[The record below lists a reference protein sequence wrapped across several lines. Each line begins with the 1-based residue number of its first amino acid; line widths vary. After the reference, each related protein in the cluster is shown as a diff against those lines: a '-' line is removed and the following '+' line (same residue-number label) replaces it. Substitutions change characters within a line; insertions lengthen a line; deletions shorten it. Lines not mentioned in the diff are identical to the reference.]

1 MRVLRSATATRRA
14 APRLSS
20 LRLSSTAALGFAAL
34 GISPALGPAVARL
47 GFIDPTPVQQQT
59 FEKALDGKDLVVL
72 AETGSGKT
80 LAYSLPIVQMM
91 LREAED
97 AGLDAGLDDDG
108 AEAPPPERPQ
118 ALLLQPNR
126 ELCSQVRGVLDGLV
140 RDLDVSV
147 SSLVDAD
154 ADCDA
159 DVLIS
164 TPAMAL
170 RGWRGPERVR
180 WLVLDEA
187 DMLLAGSFK
196 PAARSQYPIEQII
209 AAMKRDGQLQARDEG
224 AGRVSRHLR
233 GDERRLQKAALY
245 QRSKQFLLVG
255 ATMPNAGTRN
265 IENYV
270 TRQFPGAEWVRTDG
284 AHRKRDGLR
293 QFFVKVAPAQRDAAL
308 RHAVVHGPPGRA
320 LVFAN
325 TLASAE
331 DAYSALL
338 DGAGDLAPPP
348 SGLFHKEVP
357 REERTALL
365 AAYAAGD
372 VQVLVC
378 TGLASRGIDFAD
390 VAHVVQYE
398 PASNAVEF
406 MHRIGRTARAG
417 KPGATTC
424 LYADG
429 PEADLAETLRDAVE
443 QGKTIDHVFSRKRSF
458 RKGVKRYG
466 RPGLSQAQ
474 KQARNPRPSSE

>member
-1 MRVLRSATATRRA
+1 MRVLRSATTATRRA
-14 APRLSS
+14 AP
-20 LRLSSTAALGFAAL
+20 RLSSTAALGFAAL

-47 GFIDPTPVQQQT
+47 GFTDPTPVQQQT
-59 FEKALDGKDLVVL
+59 FAKAIDGKDLVVL

-91 LREAED
+91 LREAAERD
-97 AGLDAGLDDDG
+97 AALDEDG
-108 AEAPPPERPQ
+108 AEPPPERPQ

-126 ELCSQVRGVLDGLV
+126 ELCSQARGVLDGLV

-147 SSLVDAD
+147 SSLVDDD

-159 DVLIS
+159 DLLIS
-164 TPAMAL
+164 TPAVAL
-170 RGWRGPERVR
+170 RAWRGPENIR

-209 AAMKRDGQLQARDEG
+209 AAMKRDGQLQASAEG
-224 AGRVSRHLR
+224 AGRVAGHLR

-270 TRQFPGAEWVRTDG
+270 TRAFPGAEWVRTDG

-331 DAYSALL
+331 DAHAALL
-338 DGAGDLAPPP
+338 EGVGELAPPP
-348 SGLFHKEVP
+348 SGLFHKDVP

-365 AAYAAGD
+365 QAFAAGD

-390 VAHVVQYE
+390 VAHVVQYDM
-398 PASNAVEF
+398 ASNAVEF

-424 LYADG
+424 LYSDG
-429 PEADLAETLRDAVE
+429 PQGDLAETLRDAVE
-443 QGKTIDHVFSRKRSF
+443 QGKPIDHVFSRKRSF

-466 RPGLSQAQ
+466 RPGLSQVQ
-474 KQARNPRPSSE
+474 KQARNPRGRSAPE